1 MSNDLIVLLPGVV
14 VVVMAIVI
22 QCMPSKMKAN

>member
-14 VVVMAIVI
+14 VVFMAIVI
-22 QCMPSKMKAN
+22 QCVTSKIKDK